1 MNHINKLCFIIKETS
16 TEMKKNFINLN
27 YILAFLTIS
36 VIVIYVIYG
45 TFFRINYGSM
55 GSYANESISYSYE
68 KKRNFFIA
76 KNILVIDNL
85 LGSVDS
91 LSSEIKRNGTIR
103 KLYRHENGKLIEISP
118 TDIKLTDERQ
128 KIALFEYY

>member
-1 MNHINKLCFIIKETS
+1 
-16 TEMKKNFINLN
+16 
-27 YILAFLTIS
+27 
-36 VIVIYVIYG
+36 
-45 TFFRINYGSM
+45 M